1 MIPVFIGS
9 RLTSLADPDATHD
22 PVHTWLNV
30 LSIGLSMSFSVGT
43 GIFIY
48 RATLAQMRKLDGE
61 AEALVVVSPQA
72 TGAVESPRLG
82 NGLIKDS
89 APALQRRTSSQGS
102 SS

>member
-1 MIPVFIGS
+1 
-9 RLTSLADPDATHD
+9 LE
-22 PVHTWLNV
+22 
-30 LSIGLSMSFSVGT
+30 
-43 GIFIY
+43 
-48 RATLAQMRKLDGE
+48 E